1 MGEPPD
7 HGNIR
12 AVSLMAQDPDLGPR
26 LPKLL
31 KTWHAARQRHEEQAP
46 QREFAVIR
54 ACSGD
59 ISICA
64 PGARCGFKAVRR

>member
-7 HGNIR
+7 HGNTR
-12 AVSLMAQDPDLGPR
+12 VSLMAQDPDLGPR

-31 KTWHAARQRHEEQAP
+31 KTWHAARQHHEEQAP

-59 ISICA
+59 ISV
-64 PGARCGFKAVRR
+64 F

>member
-1 MGEPPD
+1 MGEPSD
-7 HGNIR
+7 HGPNTR
-12 AVSLMAQDPDLGPR
+12 AVSLMAQDPDLGAR

-59 ISICA
+59 LHSGPCDEKN
-64 PGARCGFKAVRR
+64 P